1 MKKLY
6 LFSVVFLLLLSYK
19 VNAQDSLKLSYK
31 QESDLLIEHL
41 DKRQIPTGI
50 FYDRVFPLAHL
61 QTSNVVNLK
70 NI

>member
-6 LFSVVFLLLLSYK
+6 SISVLFLLVLSVK
-19 VNAQDSLKLSYK
+19 VNAQNDHQLSYK

-41 DKRQIPTGI
+41 DKDQIKTGI

-61 QTSNVVNLK
+61 QTFTGH
-70 NI
+70 NIAN